1 MNYHHKTISLHGA
14 ASKKYAIIFSERSFS
29 WGTKCFAQK
38 IYGEGGGGGGGFI
51 LDRRGGRMIRSCQ
64 GRGVS

>member
-38 IYGEGGGGGGGFI
+38 IYGGGGYSREEGRANDPI
-51 LDRRGGRMIRSCQ
+51 LPR
-64 GRGVS
+64 